1 MKKPVPP
8 IAGNGLDGPDVDF
21 DRFYRW
27 LDGLTVSL
35 PDTGA
40 NDPISPREVASYMVK
55 VQNNRTE
62 LSRAIVLLE
71 RRLGES
77 RRKVGILTEQR
88 RLEKVEAEADPNV
101 QSLPRSK
108 RDAYISA
115 AIGDASATISL
126 EKSRRETIEAALRAA
141 RVQVDVLETCKQ
153 TLNTYARIGDEI
165 PDQFSPRNRR
175 PR

>member
-1 MKKPVPP
+1 MTKSGANP
-8 IAGNGLDGPDVDF
+8 NGLGGDAVDF
-21 DRFYRW
+21 DAFYRW
-27 LDGLTVSL
+27 LDGLTVQL

-40 NDPISPREVASYMVK
+40 NDPISPREVASLMVK
-55 VQNNRTE
+55 VQNNRSD

-77 RRKVGILTEQR
+77 KRKVGILTEQR
-88 RLEKVEAEADPNV
+88 RLEKAETEADPRV
-101 QSLPRSK
+101 QSLPRAQ
-108 RDAYISA
+108 REAFISA
-115 AIGDASATISL
+115 ASGDASASISI

-141 RVQVDVLETCKQ
+141 KVQVDVLETCKQ

-165 PDQFSPRNRR
+165 PDAFSPRNRR